1 MSMFKNL
8 NLLRQAL
15 MVLGFVLLL
24 QPLQMRAALQNIE
37 FSSLNNRDGLSNSQV
52 NAILKD
58 KTGDRKSTRLNS
70 SHR

>member
-58 KTGDRKSTRLNS
+58 KTGYVWSPIRRPVA
-70 SHR
+70 

>member
-24 QPLQMRAALQNIE
+24 QPLQMRAALQNKIG
-37 FSSLNNRDGLSNSQV
+37 RAHV
-52 NAILKD
+52 
-58 KTGDRKSTRLNS
+58 
-70 SHR
+70 

>member
-8 NLLRQAL
+8 NLLRRAL

-58 KTGDRKSTRLNS
+58 NKDKLSYFTQYQKN
-70 SHR
+70 